1 MDHSGGQA
9 EMDSVEDKGG
19 VGLSRLITER
29 IRGHTFILD
38 KFGPGVGSGLKI
50 EKLYKSHRSCF
61 K

>member
-1 MDHSGGQA
+1 
-9 EMDSVEDKGG
+9 MDSVEDKGG